1 MSIVNNFLNLG
12 GWDYSSKEIKRIQAM
27 QPCKTIKA
35 AQSMFS
41 IVPKAKTTLLYQY
54 LVEMI
59 GSYPVRLQE
68 IGDCVSHGMAGAV
81 DVLLGVQNKLGTSL
95 ERWVSETASEVIY
108 ALSRVEIGNRQLG
121 NDDGS
126 YGGWAAEAVKR
137 YGTLCRQSYGNID
150 LTNYSGQRAKDW
162 GYKGCPDELEPIAK
176 QHTVNTIS
184 RVTTSEELITAITN
198 GYPVTLACNVGF
210 RTSRDKNGFSHPEGN
225 WAHQQFIH
233 GYRTDIE
240 GFCIQNSWGPN
251 WISGPKALEQPD
263 GSYWVT
269 KKVMDWILKQ
279 DVELWAISNF
289 NGYKPQE
296 LSWRII

>member
-108 ALSRVEIGNRQLG
+108 ALSRV
-121 NDDGS
+121 
-126 YGGWAAEAVKR
+126 
-137 YGTLCRQSYGNID
+137 
-150 LTNYSGQRAKDW
+150 
-162 GYKGCPDELEPIAK
+162 
-176 QHTVNTIS
+176 
-184 RVTTSEELITAITN
+184 
-198 GYPVTLACNVGF
+198 
-210 RTSRDKNGFSHPEGN
+210 
-225 WAHQQFIH
+225 
-233 GYRTDIE
+233 
-240 GFCIQNSWGPN
+240 
-251 WISGPKALEQPD
+251 
-263 GSYWVT
+263 
-269 KKVMDWILKQ
+269 
-279 DVELWAISNF
+279 
-289 NGYKPQE
+289 
-296 LSWRII
+296 